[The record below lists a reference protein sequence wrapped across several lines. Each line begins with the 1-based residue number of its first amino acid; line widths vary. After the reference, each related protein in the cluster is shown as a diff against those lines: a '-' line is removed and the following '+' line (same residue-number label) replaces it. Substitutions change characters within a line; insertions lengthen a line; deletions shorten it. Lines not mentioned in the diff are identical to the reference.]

1 MELAETIIFAQHGSS
16 HGQGRRRGHPLLK
29 LRLNC
34 STTISTQY
42 LRIMEVSKWLG
53 GCTGV
58 ASVPGVESGLTGGV
72 GLVEGKVSP
81 PFVNADF
88 GGLDVDGGL
97 VSTGVTCFWPV
108 CWTTAQIRIV
118 AKRV

>member
-1 MELAETIIFAQHGSS
+1 M
-16 HGQGRRRGHPLLK
+16 
-29 LRLNC
+29 
-34 STTISTQY
+34 
-42 LRIMEVSKWLG
+42 
-53 GCTGV
+53 